1 MASIQQQMESQVVRG
16 YILQQIKL
24 LKKRNALK
32 IVTHVPGRAAV
43 LEFTYSGN
51 FFGKVVVKGD
61 AYREFKE
68 AGGFNKLTEEEML
81 EVEEQEETP
90 EMKPPEP
97 EPKTEPEPEPKP
109 KAKPGQKPKAEP
121 EREHTPEEKQEERT
135 NAEEDKETE
144 SPGPSQ

>member
-97 EPKTEPEPEPKP
+97 GPKAKPEQKPKEKPEPEPD
-109 KAKPGQKPKAEP
+109 
-121 EREHTPEEKQEERT
+121 HTPEEKQKEGG